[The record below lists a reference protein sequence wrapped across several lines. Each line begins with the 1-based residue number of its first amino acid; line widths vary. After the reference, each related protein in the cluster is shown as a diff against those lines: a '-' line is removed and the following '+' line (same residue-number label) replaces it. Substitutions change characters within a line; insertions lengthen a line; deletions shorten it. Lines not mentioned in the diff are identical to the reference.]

1 MRSLKVLIAL
11 KIIKTFFLFL
21 IIMFQ
26 ISFQLRCKGGEM
38 EETLPADS
46 LELMLEYY
54 TTQGIMTT
62 PGEYEYL
69 FKDLPSEVP
78 EILKVLQGILIH
90 IFHAHRYGIELS
102 EERKQEVNIRKV
114 EDMLAR
120 INEMDA
126 RPIVFK
132 RALDKRL
139 VKNCRDY
146 SVFICSLLRYKGIP
160 ARARCGFGTYFIP
173 GKYEDHWICE
183 YWNKNENRWV
193 MVDPQLDSIQIKA
206 FNFDFNTLDMPPGKF
221 ITAGETWKLCR
232 SGELDPNLCGIFDL
246 KGLWFIGGNVIRDL
260 MSLNKLEVLPW
271 DCNELMNSIK
281 ELINSEEYALLD
293 KVAEITTA
301 DDGSFSEVRS
311 LYELNSALHMPED
324 WEP

>member
-1 MRSLKVLIAL
+1 
-11 KIIKTFFLFL
+11 
-21 IIMFQ
+21 MFQ

-193 MVDPQLDSIQIKA
+193 MMDPQLDSIQIKA
-206 FNFDFNTLDMPPGKF
+206 FNFDFNTLDMPSGKF

>member
-1 MRSLKVLIAL
+1 
-11 KIIKTFFLFL
+11 
-21 IIMFQ
+21 
-26 ISFQLRCKGGEM
+26 
-38 EETLPADS
+38 
-46 LELMLEYY
+46 MLEYY

-193 MVDPQLDSIQIKA
+193 MMDPQLDSIQIKA
-206 FNFDFNTLDMPPGKF
+206 FNFDFNTLDMPSGKF

>member
-1 MRSLKVLIAL
+1 MRSLKVSIAL

-26 ISFQLRCKGGEM
+26 ISFQLRGKGGEM

-54 TTQGIMTT
+54 TTQGIMTA

-126 RPIVFK
+126 RPIVFA

-146 SVFICSLLRYKGIP
+146 SVFMCSLLRYKGIP

-193 MVDPQLDSIQIKA
+193 MMDPQIDSIQIKA
-206 FNFDFNTLDMPPGKF
+206 FNFDFNTLDMPAGKF
-221 ITAGETWKLCR
+221 VTAGETWKLCR

-246 KGLWFIGGNVIRDL
+246 KGLWFVGGNVIRDL

-271 DCNELMNSIK
+271 DCNELMSSIK
-281 ELINSEEYALLD
+281 ELVNLEEYTLLD

-301 DDGSFSEVRS
+301 DDSSFSEVRS
-311 LYELNSALHMPED
+311 FYELNSALHMPED